1 MGHRIAGV
9 LYGENIVGRI
19 LEVRQGL
26 DPLLVSSDLISY
38 PGSIGSSG
46 AFAALAPDLKAGVV
60 TFNSSTSGSN
70 FRYYPDMNTMANP
83 VTPAAGFAAT
93 TTVCAISNDY
103 YAIGGTSS
111 PYLYVFKR
119 SDHSLVTVATT
130 GLGTIYALD
139 FSPDGAKL
147 AVTHGTSPY
156 IRVYN
161 TSTWAYTDA
170 VTVPSGGGNYGLV
183 FTSDSTRF
191 VVMCASSPYI
201 SIYNATT
208 MVRSYGYTASSKYTP
223 TTNYI
228 RPLARHPTTANS
240 ILMAFS
246 TSPFI
251 AEFNADTQVFTDF
264 TALTTGGVIGPG
276 YSLTV
281 DPDPMEDAV
290 YLRHNT
296 GSTSPSRTLSKFRI
310 STRAPFPAQSPVFRN
325 AMWGSTGALTPFV
338 ITYDTPYKITGTV
351 RDISNNPVARVVRAH
366 RRDTGEL
373 AAQTTSSASTGNYD
387 LRVPDIGPYDVQFM
401 TAAGEL
407 LNDLFYAQTEPQPV

>member
-1 MGHRIAGV
+1 MAGII
-9 LYGENIVGRI
+9 YGENVAGRI
-19 LEVRQGL
+19 LELRQGL

-60 TFNSSTSGSN
+60 TFNSSTSGQN

-83 VTPAAGFAAT
+83 VAPAAGFAAA

-103 YAIGGTSS
+103 YAIGGTGS
-111 PYLYVFKR
+111 PFLYVFKR
-119 SDHSLVTVATT
+119 SDHSLASVATT
-130 GLGTIYALD
+130 GLSSIYALD
-139 FSPDGAKL
+139 FSPDGTKL
-147 AVTHGTSPY
+147 VVTHGNSPY

-161 TSTWAYTDA
+161 TSTWGYTDA
-170 VTVPSGGGNYGLV
+170 VTVPAGGSNYGV
-183 FTSDSTRF
+183 AFTSDSTRF
-191 VVMCASSPYI
+191 VVMCNSSPYV

-208 MVRSYGYTASSKYTP
+208 MVRSYGYTANSKYTP
-223 TTNYI
+223 ATNYI
-228 RPLARHPTTANS
+228 RPLVRHPTTANS
-240 ILMAFS
+240 FLMAIS
-246 TSPFI
+246 GSPYI
-251 AEFNADTQVFTDF
+251 AEFNADTQVLTDF
-264 TALTTGGVIGPG
+264 TALTTGGVIGAG
-276 YSLTV
+276 YSLIV
-281 DPDPMEDAV
+281 DPDPSEDAV
-290 YLRHNT
+290 YLRHNV
-296 GSTSPSRTLSKFRI
+296 GSTFPSRTLSKFKL
-310 STRAPFPAQSPVFRN
+310 STRAPYASQAAIYRN
-325 AMWGSTGALTPFV
+325 AMWGNVGGLTPFV

>member
-1 MGHRIAGV
+1 MAGAIF
-9 LYGENIVGRI
+9 GENVMGRI
-19 LEVRQGL
+19 LEIRQGL
-26 DPLLVSSDLISY
+26 DPLLVSSDAISY
-38 PGSIGSSG
+38 PSAGASG
-46 AFAALAPDLKAGVV
+46 AFAALAPDLKAGVM
-60 TFNSSTSGSN
+60 TFNTSTSGAN
-70 FRYYPDMNTMANP
+70 FRYYPDMNTLANP

-93 TTVCAISNDY
+93 TTVCAISNDH

-111 PYLYVFKR
+111 PFLYVFKR
-119 SDHSLVTVATT
+119 SDHSLVSVATT
-130 GLGTIYALD
+130 GLNVIYALD
-139 FSPDGAKL
+139 FSPDGTKL
-147 AVTHGTSPY
+147 AVTHGASPY

-161 TSTWAYTDA
+161 TATWAYTDA
-170 VTVPSGGGNYGLV
+170 VTVPGGGGNYGLT
-183 FTSDSTRF
+183 FTSDSTRL
-191 VVMCASSPYI
+191 VVMSANSPYI

-208 MVRSYGYTASSKYTP
+208 MVRSYGYTASGKYSP
-223 TTNYI
+223 SSNYV
-228 RPLARHPTTANS
+228 RPLVRHPTTANS
-240 ILMAFS
+240 ILMAFG

-264 TALTTGGVIGPG
+264 TAVTTGGVIGAG
-276 YSLTV
+276 YSLIV
-281 DPDPMEDAV
+281 DPDPTEDAV
-290 YLRHNT
+290 YLRHT
-296 GSTSPSRTLSKFRI
+296 AGSTAPSRTLSKFKI
-310 STRAPFPAQSPVFRN
+310 STRAPYPSQAAIYRN
-325 AMWGSTGALTPFV
+325 VMWGNTSALTPFV